1 MSMSSSSLSFLFQSP
16 FEVDVESNGMRL
28 ELMNGS
34 FSRISGQSLGGGFF
48 FYSTAFDRIF

>member
-48 FYSTAFDRIF
+48 FLFDGL